1 MINITI
7 DLDNLD
13 KSIEELKTLSDQVR
27 DFSSDLAM
35 DYRSKVGYSDVS
47 VHHGGNVQIIEASGD
62 QIAFEE
68 WGAGY
73 DATYEHGF
81 TDLGGD
87 QFESKPGIWS
97 ESHQQTFQHHQASG
111 KQPSTYRYNKM
122 PKHRMES
129 TARRIQSEI
138 TQKARDY
145 FK

>member
-1 MINITI
+1 MNIKI
-7 DLDNLD
+7 SLDNLD
-13 KSIEELKTLSDQVR
+13 NAIKQLETLQGKVR

-35 DYRSKVGYSDVS
+35 DYRSQVGYSDVT
-47 VHHGGNVQIIEASGD
+47 VHHGGNSQIIEASGD

-73 DATYEHGF
+73 DATYENGF

-97 ESHQQTFQHHQASG
+97 ESHEKTFQRHQESG
-111 KQPSTYRYNKM
+111 KQPSTYRYNRL
-122 PKHRMES
+122 PRHRMES
-129 TARRIQSEI
+129 TARRIQGEI
-138 TQKARDY
+138 VQKARDY

>member
-1 MINITI
+1 MNTIKI

-13 KSIEELKTLSDQVR
+13 TSIKELETLCSKVR
-27 DFSSDLAM
+27 DFPSDLAL
-35 DYRSKVGYSDVS
+35 DYRAQVGYSDVS
-47 VHHGGNVQIIEASGD
+47 VYHGAASQIINASGD

-97 ESHQQTFQHHQASG
+97 ESHERTFQHHQASG

-138 TQKARDY
+138 VQKAMEY
-145 FK
+145 FR